1 MNKMNSFI
9 MNITENPQVL
19 KISLSSV
26 IAAAGGFLASF
37 FGGIDKLM
45 VTLITM
51 IVIDYV
57 TGVIRAV
64 YKKQVSS
71 TVGFKGIMKKL
82 LMLMMVGLSVTLQ
95 NILPAGVP
103 LREITILFFVANEG
117 FSVLENA
124 SELIPLPEKI
134 RTVLAQIQQKS
145 ADSAK
150 EKETQTTDDSKTSG
164 QIDTEESKQIKKK

>member
-1 MNKMNSFI
+1 M

-164 QIDTEESKQIKKK
+164 QIDTEESK